1 LQLLYVVNFSV
12 IGNDAY
18 NRVLRHIST
27 WLSNEES
34 PLQLNSLLSSGQ
46 YTPTPGKVHN
56 QEIPRHVKWSTLSH
70 SKSRAIKLTVSQHA
84 DSDME
89 LTTRVTLGEDK
100 HGVQLRIGIGRM
112 STSNALVPVTRTD
125 VFQPRLIRLIDRDIT
140 LKLRVN
146 NQTVDGQFQAIKSL
160 DEAKIASDSM
170 TSSNRLPLTI
180 IHLQSPNA
188 RDLAYELSRRLI
200 GLTRVLTVNYVTARS
215 IAEDHPDANIPF
227 GGLALFWPGMQ
238 GRPLRWT
245 AEEITAVS
253 AQDIATRLTERLGF
267 LAALRS
273 GRDAIWDRIRRDVDN
288 QHMKNLLEQAD
299 AARERRDRAGEIE
312 ALKQQVETLS
322 DSNEELSEI
331 GEEAMRDA
339 DQAKER
345 CSELEYQIQHLKEQ
359 LENTKREAAS
369 WRISYQGIA
378 SGPPEKSIDPWDEV
392 PKLISHSD
400 PSNTFLAISDASGD
414 YIAFTEQAKKSWE
427 SIDYPDPA
435 DMTDKLIRLA
445 QAAKKLY
452 ETRGQSIPPL
462 DIWFKENHGLNV
474 ALTDQAISKFKRN
487 DLTWLRKFD
496 FEDSLSLNATPHV
509 KVRDAVSPNECGR
522 IHFALDSDK
531 KRIVVHHVGL
541 KVYKY
546 QH

>member
-1 LQLLYVVNFSV
+1 MQLLYVVNFSV
-12 IGNDAY
+12 VGNDAY
-18 NRVLRHIST
+18 NGVLRHISA
-27 WLSNEES
+27 WLSNKEN
-34 PLQLNSLLSSGQ
+34 PLQFNSLLHSGR

-56 QEIPRHVKWSTLSH
+56 KEVPRQAEWSVLSH
-70 SKSRAIKLTVSQHA
+70 SKSRAIKLTISQHA
-84 DSDME
+84 GSDME
-89 LTTRVTLGEDK
+89 LTTRVTLGEDE
-100 HGVQLRIGIGRM
+100 HGIQLRIGIGRM

-125 VFQPRLIRLIDRDIT
+125 VFQPRLIRLIDRDST
-140 LKLRVN
+140 LKLCIN

-170 TSSNRLPLTI
+170 NSSNRLPLTI
-180 IHLQSPNA
+180 IHLQSPSA
-188 RDLAYELSRRLI
+188 RDLAYELSRKLI
-200 GLTRVLTVNYVTARS
+200 GLTRILTVNYVTARA

-227 GGLALFWPGMQ
+227 GGLALFWPGMH

-245 AEEITAVS
+245 AEQITAIS
-253 AQDIATRLTERLGF
+253 TKDITAELTERLGF

-273 GRDAIWDRIRRDVDN
+273 GRDTIWDRIRRNVDD
-288 QHMKNLLEQAD
+288 QHMKKLLDQAD

-312 ALKQQVETLS
+312 ALKQQVKTLN

-331 GEEAMRDA
+331 GEEAMREA

-345 CSELEYQIQHLKEQ
+345 CSELEYQVQHLKEQ
-359 LENTKREAAS
+359 LENTKQEAAS
-369 WRISYQGIA
+369 WRSSYQDIA
-378 SGPPEKSIDPWDEV
+378 SGPTGNPINPWDAV
-392 PKLISHSD
+392 PNLIPHSD

-445 QAAKKLY
+445 KAASKLY
-452 ETRGQSIPPL
+452 EIRGQSIPHL

-487 DLTWLRKFD
+487 ELAWLRKFD

-522 IHFALDSDK
+522 IHFALDPGK
-531 KRIVVHHVGL
+531 NRIVVHHVGL
-541 KVYKY
+541 KVYK
-546 QH
+546 H